1 MLKLLKNK
9 YLLTAG
15 AVLVFGLTIAIG
27 ILYAKDRVAL
37 NDILNEEEAVN
48 FAYLD
53 AGVSSDD
60 VISYTANHGD
70 IISGIKENT
79 GNGNI
84 AQNNHSDNNNNPSLS
99 IHEENPENTEKKPG
113 ENSQKDVNKD
123 KIDDKPK
130 TDDKSGGT
138 GNTGG
143 DAADKPSATKT
154 DDTTKN
160 TPSKKTDKTESN
172 TNTSS
177 DTKRYINVDKAKTIA
192 LKQAGLTPA
201 MVTFGKAVLK
211 KDDGKIIY
219 EIEFFTS
226 SHEYEYEIDAY
237 SGAILSQDVDALSP
251 SEQTGKNIEQSS
263 NTPKNEDLEKF
274 KDDDDD
280 KDDDKDDNDDY
291 GQVYE
296 IEFKANGFKYSY
308 DIDANDG
315 TVLKVEKKKLKIKT
329 KITNSSQYIGVAS
342 AKSIALNHSGL
353 SSYNVTFTKA
363 KLTTEDGI
371 RVYDVEFRTADTEY
385 DYEINAKTGKI
396 IEFSSEP
403 IDDED

>member
-15 AVLVFGLTIAIG
+15 AVVVFGLTIALG

-37 NDILNEEEAVN
+37 NNILNEEEAVN

-60 VISYTANHGD
+60 VISYTAERDKALGEYVYRINFSSKDATYSYVVDANHGD
-70 IISGIKENT
+70 IISGIKENI

-84 AQNNHSDNNNNPSLS
+84 AQNNNSDNNNNPSLS
-99 IHEENPENTEKKPG
+99 IHEEKPENTEKKPD

-123 KIDDKPK
+123 KTDDKPK

-143 DAADKPSATKT
+143 DTADKPSATKT

-160 TPSKKTDKTESN
+160 TPSKKPDKTESN

-177 DTKRYINVDKAKTIA
+177 DTKRYISVDKAKTVA

-211 KDDGKIIY
+211 KDDGRVIY

-226 SHEYEYEIDAY
+226 SNEYEYEIDAY

-251 SEQTGKNIEQSS
+251 SEQTGNSIEQRSG
-263 NTPKNEDLEKF
+263 TPKNEDLEKF
-274 KDDDDD
+274 DDEEDDD
-280 KDDDKDDNDDY
+280 KDEDD
-291 GQVYE
+291 
-296 IEFKANGFKYSY
+296 
-308 DIDANDG
+308 
-315 TVLKVEKKKLKIKT
+315 
-329 KITNSSQYIGVAS
+329 
-342 AKSIALNHSGL
+342 
-353 SSYNVTFTKA
+353 
-363 KLTTEDGI
+363 
-371 RVYDVEFRTADTEY
+371 
-385 DYEINAKTGKI
+385 
-396 IEFSSEP
+396 
-403 IDDED
+403 

>member
-15 AVLVFGLTIAIG
+15 AVVVFGLTIAIG

-37 NDILNEEEAVN
+37 NNILNEEEAVN

-60 VISYTANHGD
+60 VISYTAERDKALGEYVYRINFSSEDATYTYVVDANHGD

-79 GNGNI
+79 GKGNI
-84 AQNNHSDNNNNPSLS
+84 AQNNNSDNNNNPSLS
-99 IHEENPENTEKKPG
+99 IHEEKPENTEKKRG

-123 KIDDKPK
+123 KADDKPK
-130 TDDKSGGT
+130 TDDKSGDT

-143 DAADKPSATKT
+143 DAADKSSATKT

-160 TPSKKTDKTESN
+160 TPSKKPDKTESN
-172 TNTSS
+172 TNTSP
-177 DTKRYINVDKAKTIA
+177 DTKRYISVDKAKTVA

-211 KDDGKIIY
+211 KDDGRIIY

-237 SGAILSQDVDALSP
+237 SGALLSQDVDAILP
-251 SEQTGKNIEQSS
+251 SEQTGNSIEQRSG
-263 NTPKNEDLEKF
+263 TPKNEDLEKF
-274 KDDDDD
+274 DDDDDDD
-280 KDDDKDDNDDY
+280 KDEDKDDDKDEDD
-291 GQVYE
+291 
-296 IEFKANGFKYSY
+296 
-308 DIDANDG
+308 
-315 TVLKVEKKKLKIKT
+315 
-329 KITNSSQYIGVAS
+329 
-342 AKSIALNHSGL
+342 
-353 SSYNVTFTKA
+353 
-363 KLTTEDGI
+363 
-371 RVYDVEFRTADTEY
+371 
-385 DYEINAKTGKI
+385 
-396 IEFSSEP
+396 
-403 IDDED
+403 

>member
-15 AVLVFGLTIAIG
+15 AVLVFGLTIALG

-60 VISYTANHGD
+60 VISYTAERDKALGEYVYRINFSSEDATYSYVVDANHGD

-79 GNGNI
+79 GKGNI
-84 AQNNHSDNNNNPSLS
+84 AQNNNSDNNNNPSLS
-99 IHEENPENTEKKPG
+99 IHEENPENTEKKMDRNG
-113 ENSQKDVNKD
+113 QKTEDKDKDNLKTKDKSDTTENSGNTGSNETDKSTTIKTEDNTKNTATKKPDKTDGGGKKTETSSGKPKKDKNKD
-123 KIDDKPK
+123 KAS
-130 TDDKSGGT
+130 TGEKSE
-138 GNTGG
+138 
-143 DAADKPSATKT
+143 TKT
-154 DDTTKN
+154 N
-160 TPSKKTDKTESN
+160 SP
-172 TNTSS
+172 S
-177 DTKRYINVDKAKTIA
+177 DTKRYISVDKAKTIA

-211 KDDGKIIY
+211 KDDGRVIY

-226 SHEYEYEIDAY
+226 SNEYEYEIDAY

-280 KDDDKDDNDDY
+280 KDDDGKDDDD
-291 GQVYE
+291 
-296 IEFKANGFKYSY
+296 
-308 DIDANDG
+308 
-315 TVLKVEKKKLKIKT
+315 
-329 KITNSSQYIGVAS
+329 
-342 AKSIALNHSGL
+342 
-353 SSYNVTFTKA
+353 
-363 KLTTEDGI
+363 
-371 RVYDVEFRTADTEY
+371 
-385 DYEINAKTGKI
+385 
-396 IEFSSEP
+396 
-403 IDDED
+403 

>member
-15 AVLVFGLTIAIG
+15 AVVVFGLTIALG

-53 AGVSSDD
+53 AGVSPDD
-60 VISYTANHGD
+60 VISYTAERDKALGEYLYRINFSSEDATYSYVVDANHGD

-79 GNGNI
+79 GKGNI
-84 AQNNHSDNNNNPSLS
+84 APNNTSDNSNNPSLS

-123 KIDDKPK
+123 KTDDKPK

-160 TPSKKTDKTESN
+160 TPSKKPDKTESN

-177 DTKRYINVDKAKTIA
+177 DTKRYISVDKAKTIA

-237 SGAILSQDVDALSP
+237 NGAILSQDVDALSP

-274 KDDDDD
+274 KDDDD
-280 KDDDKDDNDDY
+280 KDDDGKDDDD
-291 GQVYE
+291 
-296 IEFKANGFKYSY
+296 
-308 DIDANDG
+308 
-315 TVLKVEKKKLKIKT
+315 
-329 KITNSSQYIGVAS
+329 
-342 AKSIALNHSGL
+342 
-353 SSYNVTFTKA
+353 
-363 KLTTEDGI
+363 
-371 RVYDVEFRTADTEY
+371 
-385 DYEINAKTGKI
+385 
-396 IEFSSEP
+396 
-403 IDDED
+403 

>member
-1 MLKLLKNK
+1 MLKFLKNK

-15 AVLVFGLTIAIG
+15 AVLVFGLTIALG

-53 AGVSSDD
+53 AGVSPDD
-60 VISYTANHGD
+60 VISYTAERDKALGEYVYRINFSSEDATYSYVVDANHGD
-70 IISGIKENT
+70 IISGIKEDT

-84 AQNNHSDNNNNPSLS
+84 AQNNNSDNNNNPSLS
-99 IHEENPENTEKKPG
+99 IHEEKPENTEKKPG

-123 KIDDKPK
+123 KTDDKPK
-130 TDDKSGGT
+130 TDDKSGAT

-143 DAADKPSATKT
+143 DTTAKSGATKP
-154 DDTTKN
+154 DDTSKN
-160 TPSKKTDKTESN
+160 TPSKKLDKTAGTGGKSETSSKKAKKVKDKAS
-172 TNTSS
+172 TGEKSDVKINTSS
-177 DTKRYINVDKAKTIA
+177 DAKRYISVDKAKTIA

-251 SEQTGKNIEQSS
+251 SSQTGKNIEQNSG
-263 NTPKNEDLEKF
+263 TPKNEDLEKF

-280 KDDDKDDNDDY
+280 DKYDDKDDDKDDDGKDD
-291 GQVYE
+291 
-296 IEFKANGFKYSY
+296 
-308 DIDANDG
+308 
-315 TVLKVEKKKLKIKT
+315 
-329 KITNSSQYIGVAS
+329 
-342 AKSIALNHSGL
+342 
-353 SSYNVTFTKA
+353 
-363 KLTTEDGI
+363 
-371 RVYDVEFRTADTEY
+371 
-385 DYEINAKTGKI
+385 
-396 IEFSSEP
+396 
-403 IDDED
+403 DD

>member
-15 AVLVFGLTIAIG
+15 AVIVFGLTIALG

-60 VISYTANHGD
+60 VISYTAERDKALGEYVYRIKFSSKDATYSYVVDANHGD
-70 IISGIKENT
+70 IISGIKEKT

-84 AQNNHSDNNNNPSLS
+84 AQNNTSDNNNNPSLS
-99 IHEENPENTEKKPG
+99 IHEENPENTEKKP
-113 ENSQKDVNKD
+113 
-123 KIDDKPK
+123 
-130 TDDKSGGT
+130 
-138 GNTGG
+138 
-143 DAADKPSATKT
+143 
-154 DDTTKN
+154 
-160 TPSKKTDKTESN
+160 DKTESN

-177 DTKRYINVDKAKTIA
+177 DTKRYISVDKAKTIA

-237 SGAILSQDVDALSP
+237 SGAILSQDVDVLSP
-251 SEQTGKNIEQSS
+251 SEQTGKNIEQGS
-263 NTPKNEDLEKF
+263 NTPKNEDLEKY
-274 KDDDDD
+274 KDDDDDD
-280 KDDDKDDNDDY
+280 KDDDD
-291 GQVYE
+291 
-296 IEFKANGFKYSY
+296 
-308 DIDANDG
+308 
-315 TVLKVEKKKLKIKT
+315 
-329 KITNSSQYIGVAS
+329 
-342 AKSIALNHSGL
+342 
-353 SSYNVTFTKA
+353 
-363 KLTTEDGI
+363 
-371 RVYDVEFRTADTEY
+371 
-385 DYEINAKTGKI
+385 
-396 IEFSSEP
+396 
-403 IDDED
+403 

>member
-1 MLKLLKNK
+1 MQYIPYPSINGCHFNTIGLSSFRYHSALRFNRLKLLKNK

-15 AVLVFGLTIAIG
+15 AVLVFGLTIALG

-60 VISYTANHGD
+60 VISYTAERDKALGEYVYRINFSSKDATYSYVVDANHGD

-79 GNGNI
+79 DNGNI
-84 AQNNHSDNNNNPSLS
+84 AQNNNSNNNNKPSLS
-99 IHEENPENTEKKPG
+99 IHEEKPENTEKKPG

-123 KIDDKPK
+123 KADDKPK
-130 TDDKSGGT
+130 TDDKSGAT
-138 GNTGG
+138 ANAGG
-143 DAADKPSATKT
+143 DATDKPSATKT
-154 DDTTKN
+154 DDATKN
-160 TPSKKTDKTESN
+160 TPSKKPDKSEPN
-172 TNTSS
+172 TNTSP
-177 DTKRYINVDKAKTIA
+177 DTKRYISVDKAKTIA

-237 SGAILSQDVDALSP
+237 SGAILSQDVDVLSP
-251 SEQTGKNIEQSS
+251 SEQTGKNIEQGS

-280 KDDDKDDNDDY
+280 DKDNDKDDDKDDDD
-291 GQVYE
+291 
-296 IEFKANGFKYSY
+296 
-308 DIDANDG
+308 D
-315 TVLKVEKKKLKIKT
+315 
-329 KITNSSQYIGVAS
+329 
-342 AKSIALNHSGL
+342 
-353 SSYNVTFTKA
+353 
-363 KLTTEDGI
+363 
-371 RVYDVEFRTADTEY
+371 
-385 DYEINAKTGKI
+385 
-396 IEFSSEP
+396 
-403 IDDED
+403 

>member
-15 AVLVFGLTIAIG
+15 AVLVFGLTIALG

-60 VISYTANHGD
+60 VISYTAERDKALGEYVYRINFSSKDATYSYVVDANHGD

-84 AQNNHSDNNNNPSLS
+84 AQNNNSDNNNNPSLS

-113 ENSQKDVNKD
+113 ENSQKDENKD
-123 KIDDKPK
+123 KTDDKPKIDDK
-130 TDDKSGGT
+130 SGAT
-138 GNTGG
+138 GNTGS
-143 DAADKPSATKT
+143 DAADKSSATKT

-160 TPSKKTDKTESN
+160 TPSKKPDKTESN

-177 DTKRYINVDKAKTIA
+177 DTKRYISVDKAKTIA

-251 SEQTGKNIEQSS
+251 SNQTGKNIEQNSG
-263 NTPKNEDLEKF
+263 TPKNEDLEKF
-274 KDDDDD
+274 DDDDDDD
-280 KDDDKDDNDDY
+280 KDDNKDDDKDDDGKDD
-291 GQVYE
+291 
-296 IEFKANGFKYSY
+296 
-308 DIDANDG
+308 
-315 TVLKVEKKKLKIKT
+315 
-329 KITNSSQYIGVAS
+329 
-342 AKSIALNHSGL
+342 
-353 SSYNVTFTKA
+353 
-363 KLTTEDGI
+363 
-371 RVYDVEFRTADTEY
+371 
-385 DYEINAKTGKI
+385 
-396 IEFSSEP
+396 
-403 IDDED
+403 DD

>member
-15 AVLVFGLTIAIG
+15 AVLVFGLTIALG

-60 VISYTANHGD
+60 VISYTAERDKALGEYVYRINFSSKDATYSYVVDANHGD

-79 GNGNI
+79 GTGNI
-84 AQNNHSDNNNNPSLS
+84 AQNNNSDNNNNPSLS

-113 ENSQKDVNKD
+113 ENSQKDENKD
-123 KIDDKPK
+123 KTDDKPKIDDK
-130 TDDKSGGT
+130 SGAT
-138 GNTGG
+138 GNTGS
-143 DAADKPSATKT
+143 DAADKSSATKT

-160 TPSKKTDKTESN
+160 TPSKKPDKTESN

-177 DTKRYINVDKAKTIA
+177 DTKRYISVDKAKTIA

-219 EIEFFTS
+219 EIEFITS

-274 KDDDDD
+274 DDDDDDD
-280 KDDDKDDNDDY
+280 KDDNKDDDKDDDGKDD
-291 GQVYE
+291 
-296 IEFKANGFKYSY
+296 
-308 DIDANDG
+308 
-315 TVLKVEKKKLKIKT
+315 
-329 KITNSSQYIGVAS
+329 
-342 AKSIALNHSGL
+342 
-353 SSYNVTFTKA
+353 
-363 KLTTEDGI
+363 
-371 RVYDVEFRTADTEY
+371 
-385 DYEINAKTGKI
+385 
-396 IEFSSEP
+396 
-403 IDDED
+403 DD

>member
-15 AVLVFGLTIAIG
+15 AVLVFGLTIALG

-60 VISYTANHGD
+60 VISYTAERDKALGEYVYRINFSSKDATYSYVVDANHGD

-79 GNGNI
+79 GNRNI
-84 AQNNHSDNNNNPSLS
+84 AQNNNSDNNNNPSLS
-99 IHEENPENTEKKPG
+99 IHEENPENTEKKMDRNG
-113 ENSQKDVNKD
+113 QKTEDKDKDNLKTKDKSDTTENSGNTGSNETDKSTTIKTEDNTKNTATKKPDKTDGGGKKTETSSGKPKKDKNKD
-123 KIDDKPK
+123 KAS
-130 TDDKSGGT
+130 TGEKSE
-138 GNTGG
+138 
-143 DAADKPSATKT
+143 TKT
-154 DDTTKN
+154 N
-160 TPSKKTDKTESN
+160 SP
-172 TNTSS
+172 S
-177 DTKRYINVDKAKTIA
+177 DTKRYISVDKAKTIA

-211 KDDGKIIY
+211 KDDGRVIY

-226 SHEYEYEIDAY
+226 SNEYEYEIDAY

-280 KDDDKDDNDDY
+280 KDDDGKDDDD
-291 GQVYE
+291 
-296 IEFKANGFKYSY
+296 
-308 DIDANDG
+308 
-315 TVLKVEKKKLKIKT
+315 
-329 KITNSSQYIGVAS
+329 
-342 AKSIALNHSGL
+342 
-353 SSYNVTFTKA
+353 
-363 KLTTEDGI
+363 
-371 RVYDVEFRTADTEY
+371 
-385 DYEINAKTGKI
+385 
-396 IEFSSEP
+396 
-403 IDDED
+403 

>member
-15 AVLVFGLTIAIG
+15 AVVVFGLTIALG

-53 AGVSSDD
+53 AEVSSDD
-60 VISYTANHGD
+60 VISYTAERDKALGEYVYRINFSSKDATYSYVVDANHGD

-84 AQNNHSDNNNNPSLS
+84 AQNNNSDNNNNPSLS

-123 KIDDKPK
+123 KTGDKPK
-130 TDDKSGGT
+130 TDDKSGST

-160 TPSKKTDKTESN
+160 TPSKKPDKTESN
-172 TNTSS
+172 TNTSP
-177 DTKRYINVDKAKTIA
+177 DTKRYISVDKAKTVA

-280 KDDDKDDNDDY
+280 KDDDGKDDDD
-291 GQVYE
+291 
-296 IEFKANGFKYSY
+296 
-308 DIDANDG
+308 
-315 TVLKVEKKKLKIKT
+315 
-329 KITNSSQYIGVAS
+329 
-342 AKSIALNHSGL
+342 
-353 SSYNVTFTKA
+353 
-363 KLTTEDGI
+363 
-371 RVYDVEFRTADTEY
+371 
-385 DYEINAKTGKI
+385 
-396 IEFSSEP
+396 
-403 IDDED
+403 

>member
-15 AVLVFGLTIAIG
+15 AVLVFGLTIALG

-60 VISYTANHGD
+60 VISYTAERDKALGEYVYRINFSSKDATYSYVVDANHGD
-70 IISGIKENT
+70 IISGIKEDT

-84 AQNNHSDNNNNPSLS
+84 AQNNNSDNNNNPSLS
-99 IHEENPENTEKKPG
+99 IHEEKPENTEKKPD

-123 KIDDKPK
+123 KTDDKPK

-160 TPSKKTDKTESN
+160 TPSKKPDKTESN

-177 DTKRYINVDKAKTIA
+177 DTKRYISVDKAKTVA

-211 KDDGKIIY
+211 KDDGRVIY

-237 SGAILSQDVDALSP
+237 SGAILSQDVDVLSP

-280 KDDDKDDNDDY
+280 DKDDDGKDDDD
-291 GQVYE
+291 
-296 IEFKANGFKYSY
+296 
-308 DIDANDG
+308 
-315 TVLKVEKKKLKIKT
+315 
-329 KITNSSQYIGVAS
+329 
-342 AKSIALNHSGL
+342 
-353 SSYNVTFTKA
+353 
-363 KLTTEDGI
+363 
-371 RVYDVEFRTADTEY
+371 
-385 DYEINAKTGKI
+385 
-396 IEFSSEP
+396 
-403 IDDED
+403 

>member
-15 AVLVFGLTIAIG
+15 AVVVFGLTIALG

-60 VISYTANHGD
+60 VISYTAKRDKALGEYVYRINFSSKDATYSYVVDANHGD
-70 IISGIKENT
+70 IISGIKENI

-84 AQNNHSDNNNNPSLS
+84 AQNNNSDNSNNPSLS
-99 IHEENPENTEKKPG
+99 IHEEKPENTEKKPD

-123 KIDDKPK
+123 KTDDKPK

-143 DAADKPSATKT
+143 DTADKPSAAKT

-160 TPSKKTDKTESN
+160 TPSKKPDKTESN

-177 DTKRYINVDKAKTIA
+177 DTKRYISVDKAKTVA

-237 SGAILSQDVDALSP
+237 SGAILSQDVDAILP
-251 SEQTGKNIEQSS
+251 SEQTGNSIEQSS
-263 NTPKNEDLEKF
+263 NAPKNEDLEKF
-274 KDDDDD
+274 DDDDDDD
-280 KDDDKDDNDDY
+280 KDDDKDDNKDD
-291 GQVYE
+291 
-296 IEFKANGFKYSY
+296 
-308 DIDANDG
+308 DG
-315 TVLKVEKKKLKIKT
+315 K
-329 KITNSSQYIGVAS
+329 
-342 AKSIALNHSGL
+342 
-353 SSYNVTFTKA
+353 
-363 KLTTEDGI
+363 
-371 RVYDVEFRTADTEY
+371 
-385 DYEINAKTGKI
+385 
-396 IEFSSEP
+396 
-403 IDDED
+403 DDDD

>member
-15 AVLVFGLTIAIG
+15 AVVVFGLTIALG

-60 VISYTANHGD
+60 VISYTTERDKALGEYVYRINFSSKDATYSYVVDANHGD

-84 AQNNHSDNNNNPSLS
+84 AQNNNSDNNNNPSLS
-99 IHEENPENTEKKPG
+99 IHEEKPENTEKKPG

-123 KIDDKPK
+123 KTGDKPK
-130 TDDKSGGT
+130 TDDKSGAT
-138 GNTGG
+138 DNIGG
-143 DAADKPSATKT
+143 DAADKSSATKT
-154 DDTTKN
+154 DDTSKN
-160 TPSKKTDKTESN
+160 TPSKKPDKTESN

-177 DTKRYINVDKAKTIA
+177 DTKRYISVDKAKTIA

-211 KDDGKIIY
+211 KDDGRVIY

-226 SHEYEYEIDAY
+226 SNECEYEIDAY
-237 SGAILSQDVDALSP
+237 SGAILSQDVDTILP
-251 SEQTGKNIEQSS
+251 SEQTGNSIEQRSG
-263 NTPKNEDLEKF
+263 TPKNEDLEKF
-274 KDDDDD
+274 DGDDDDD
-280 KDDDKDDNDDY
+280 KDEDKDDDKDEDD
-291 GQVYE
+291 
-296 IEFKANGFKYSY
+296 
-308 DIDANDG
+308 
-315 TVLKVEKKKLKIKT
+315 
-329 KITNSSQYIGVAS
+329 
-342 AKSIALNHSGL
+342 
-353 SSYNVTFTKA
+353 
-363 KLTTEDGI
+363 
-371 RVYDVEFRTADTEY
+371 
-385 DYEINAKTGKI
+385 
-396 IEFSSEP
+396 
-403 IDDED
+403 

>member
-15 AVLVFGLTIAIG
+15 AVVVFGLTIALG

-60 VISYTANHGD
+60 VISYTAKRDKALGEYVYRINFSSKDATYSYVVDANHGD
-70 IISGIKENT
+70 IISGIKESI

-84 AQNNHSDNNNNPSLS
+84 VQNNASYNNGNNSSLI
-99 IHEENPENTEKKPG
+99 IHEEKPEDTEKKTD
-113 ENSQKDVNKD
+113 EKSQKDVNKD
-123 KIDDKPK
+123 KTGDKPK
-130 TDDKSGGT
+130 TDDKSGST
-138 GNTGG
+138 GNTDG

-160 TPSKKTDKTESN
+160 TPSKKPDKTESN
-172 TNTSS
+172 TNTSP
-177 DTKRYINVDKAKTIA
+177 DTKRYISVDKAKTVA

-280 KDDDKDDNDDY
+280 DKDDDGKDDDD
-291 GQVYE
+291 
-296 IEFKANGFKYSY
+296 
-308 DIDANDG
+308 
-315 TVLKVEKKKLKIKT
+315 
-329 KITNSSQYIGVAS
+329 
-342 AKSIALNHSGL
+342 
-353 SSYNVTFTKA
+353 
-363 KLTTEDGI
+363 
-371 RVYDVEFRTADTEY
+371 
-385 DYEINAKTGKI
+385 
-396 IEFSSEP
+396 
-403 IDDED
+403 

>member
-1 MLKLLKNK
+1 MLKFIKNK

-15 AVLVFGLTIAIG
+15 AVLVFGLTIALG

-60 VISYTANHGD
+60 VISYTVERDKALGEYVYRINFSSKDATYSYVVDANHGD
-70 IISGIKENT
+70 IISGIKEIT
-79 GNGNI
+79 GRGNI
-84 AQNNHSDNNNNPSLS
+84 AQNNTSDNNNNPSLS
-99 IHEENPENTEKKPG
+99 IHEEKPENTKKKPG

-123 KIDDKPK
+123 KTDDKPR
-130 TDDKSGGT
+130 TDKSGT
-138 GNTGG
+138 TANTGG
-143 DAADKPSATKT
+143 DAKDKSSATKT

-160 TPSKKTDKTESN
+160 TATKKPDKTDDGGKKLETSSDKPKKNKDKNKNKDKTSTGDKSE
-172 TNTSS
+172 TNTSY
-177 DTKRYINVDKAKTIA
+177 DTKRYISVDKAKTIA

-237 SGAILSQDVDALSP
+237 NGTILSQDVDVLSP
-251 SEQTGKNIEQSS
+251 SEQTGKNIEQGS

-280 KDDDKDDNDDY
+280 DKDDGKDDDKDDDGKDD
-291 GQVYE
+291 
-296 IEFKANGFKYSY
+296 
-308 DIDANDG
+308 
-315 TVLKVEKKKLKIKT
+315 
-329 KITNSSQYIGVAS
+329 
-342 AKSIALNHSGL
+342 
-353 SSYNVTFTKA
+353 
-363 KLTTEDGI
+363 
-371 RVYDVEFRTADTEY
+371 
-385 DYEINAKTGKI
+385 
-396 IEFSSEP
+396 
-403 IDDED
+403 DD

>member
-37 NDILNEEEAVN
+37 NDILNEEEAIN

-60 VISYTANHGD
+60 VISYTAKRDKALGEYVYRINFSSKDTTYSYVVDANHGD

-84 AQNNHSDNNNNPSLS
+84 AQNNNSDNNNNPSLS
-99 IHEENPENTEKKPG
+99 IHEEKPENTEKKPD

-123 KIDDKPK
+123 KTDDKPK

-160 TPSKKTDKTESN
+160 TPSKKPDKTESN

-177 DTKRYINVDKAKTIA
+177 DTKRYISVDKAKTIA

-211 KDDGKIIY
+211 KDD
-219 EIEFFTS
+219 
-226 SHEYEYEIDAY
+226 
-237 SGAILSQDVDALSP
+237 
-251 SEQTGKNIEQSS
+251 
-263 NTPKNEDLEKF
+263 
-274 KDDDDD
+274 DD
-280 KDDDKDDNDDY
+280 
-291 GQVYE
+291 
-296 IEFKANGFKYSY
+296 
-308 DIDANDG
+308 
-315 TVLKVEKKKLKIKT
+315 
-329 KITNSSQYIGVAS
+329 
-342 AKSIALNHSGL
+342 
-353 SSYNVTFTKA
+353 
-363 KLTTEDGI
+363 
-371 RVYDVEFRTADTEY
+371 
-385 DYEINAKTGKI
+385 
-396 IEFSSEP
+396 
-403 IDDED
+403 

>member
-15 AVLVFGLTIAIG
+15 AVVVFGLTIALG

-60 VISYTANHGD
+60 VISYTAERDKALGEYVYRINFSSEDATYSYVVDANHGD

-79 GNGNI
+79 GKGNI
-84 AQNNHSDNNNNPSLS
+84 APNNTSDNSNNPSLS

-123 KIDDKPK
+123 KTGDKPK
-130 TDDKSGGT
+130 TDDKSGAT
-138 GNTGG
+138 GNIGG
-143 DAADKPSATKT
+143 DAADKSSATKT

-160 TPSKKTDKTESN
+160 TPSKKPDKTESN

-177 DTKRYINVDKAKTIA
+177 DTKRYISVDKAKTVT

-237 SGAILSQDVDALSP
+237 SGAILSQDVDAILP
-251 SEQTGKNIEQSS
+251 SEQTGNSIEQRSG
-263 NTPKNEDLEKF
+263 TPKNEDLEKF
-274 KDDDDD
+274 DDDDDDD
-280 KDDDKDDNDDY
+280 KDEDKDDDKDEDD
-291 GQVYE
+291 
-296 IEFKANGFKYSY
+296 
-308 DIDANDG
+308 
-315 TVLKVEKKKLKIKT
+315 
-329 KITNSSQYIGVAS
+329 
-342 AKSIALNHSGL
+342 
-353 SSYNVTFTKA
+353 
-363 KLTTEDGI
+363 
-371 RVYDVEFRTADTEY
+371 
-385 DYEINAKTGKI
+385 
-396 IEFSSEP
+396 
-403 IDDED
+403 

>member
-15 AVLVFGLTIAIG
+15 AILVFGLTVALG

-60 VISYTANHGD
+60 VISYTAERDKALGEYVYRINFSSKDATYSYVVDANHGD

-79 GNGNI
+79 DNGNI
-84 AQNNHSDNNNNPSLS
+84 AQNNNSDNNNPSIS
-99 IHEENPENTEKKPG
+99 IHEETPEDTEKKTDRNG
-113 ENSQKDVNKD
+113 Q
-123 KIDDKPK
+123 K
-130 TDDKSGGT
+130 TDDKDKTKDNPKTENKSDT
-138 GNTGG
+138 TENSGNTGSNET
-143 DAADKPSATKT
+143 DKPSTTKTEDSTKSTATKKPDKT
-154 DDTTKN
+154 AGGGEESETSPDKPKKN
-160 TPSKKTDKTESN
+160 KDKNKNKDKTSSGDKTETN

-177 DTKRYINVDKAKTIA
+177 DTKRYISVDKAKTIA

-201 MVTFGKAVLK
+201 TVTFGKAVLK

-237 SGAILSQDVDALSP
+237 SGTILSQDVDVLSP
-251 SEQTGKNIEQSS
+251 SEQTGKNIEQGS

-280 KDDDKDDNDDY
+280 DKDDGKDDDKDDDGKDD
-291 GQVYE
+291 
-296 IEFKANGFKYSY
+296 
-308 DIDANDG
+308 
-315 TVLKVEKKKLKIKT
+315 
-329 KITNSSQYIGVAS
+329 
-342 AKSIALNHSGL
+342 
-353 SSYNVTFTKA
+353 
-363 KLTTEDGI
+363 
-371 RVYDVEFRTADTEY
+371 
-385 DYEINAKTGKI
+385 
-396 IEFSSEP
+396 
-403 IDDED
+403 DD

>member
-15 AVLVFGLTIAIG
+15 AVLVFGLTIALG

-60 VISYTANHGD
+60 VISYTAERDKDLGEYVYRINFSSKDATYSYVVDANHGD
-70 IISGIKENT
+70 IISVIKEDT

-84 AQNNHSDNNNNPSLS
+84 AQNNNSDNNNNPSLS

-123 KIDDKPK
+123 KTDDKPK
-130 TDDKSGGT
+130 TDDKSGAT
-138 GNTGG
+138 GNTGS
-143 DAADKPSATKT
+143 DAADKSSATKT

-160 TPSKKTDKTESN
+160 TPSKKPDKTESN

-177 DTKRYINVDKAKTIA
+177 DTKRYISVDKAKTVA
-192 LKQAGLTPA
+192 LKQAELTPA

-263 NTPKNEDLEKF
+263 STPKNEDLEKF
-274 KDDDDD
+274 KDEDDDD
-280 KDDDKDDNDDY
+280 KDEDD
-291 GQVYE
+291 
-296 IEFKANGFKYSY
+296 
-308 DIDANDG
+308 
-315 TVLKVEKKKLKIKT
+315 
-329 KITNSSQYIGVAS
+329 
-342 AKSIALNHSGL
+342 
-353 SSYNVTFTKA
+353 
-363 KLTTEDGI
+363 
-371 RVYDVEFRTADTEY
+371 
-385 DYEINAKTGKI
+385 
-396 IEFSSEP
+396 
-403 IDDED
+403 

>member
-15 AVLVFGLTIAIG
+15 AVLVFGLTIALG

-60 VISYTANHGD
+60 VISYTAERDKALGEYVYRINFSSKDATYSYVVDANHGD
-70 IISGIKENT
+70 IISGIKEDT

-84 AQNNHSDNNNNPSLS
+84 AQNNNSDNNNNPSLS
-99 IHEENPENTEKKPG
+99 IHEEKPENTEKKPD

-123 KIDDKPK
+123 KTDDKPK

-160 TPSKKTDKTESN
+160 TPSKKPDKTESN

-177 DTKRYINVDKAKTIA
+177 DTKRYISVDKAKTVA

-211 KDDGKIIY
+211 KDDGRVIY

-237 SGAILSQDVDALSP
+237 SGAILSQDVDVLSP

-274 KDDDDD
+274 KDDDD
-280 KDDDKDDNDDY
+280 KDDDGKDDDD
-291 GQVYE
+291 
-296 IEFKANGFKYSY
+296 
-308 DIDANDG
+308 
-315 TVLKVEKKKLKIKT
+315 
-329 KITNSSQYIGVAS
+329 
-342 AKSIALNHSGL
+342 
-353 SSYNVTFTKA
+353 
-363 KLTTEDGI
+363 
-371 RVYDVEFRTADTEY
+371 
-385 DYEINAKTGKI
+385 
-396 IEFSSEP
+396 
-403 IDDED
+403 

>member
-15 AVLVFGLTIAIG
+15 AVVVFGLTIALG

-60 VISYTANHGD
+60 VISYTAERDKALGEYVYRINFSSEDATYSYVVDANHGD

-79 GNGNI
+79 GKGNI
-84 AQNNHSDNNNNPSLS
+84 AQNNTSDNNNNPSLS
-99 IHEENPENTEKKPG
+99 IHEENPENTEKKTG

-123 KIDDKPK
+123 KTVDKPK
-130 TDDKSGGT
+130 TDDKSGAT
-138 GNTGG
+138 GNAGG

-160 TPSKKTDKTESN
+160 TPSKKPDKTESN

-177 DTKRYINVDKAKTIA
+177 DTKRYISVDKAKTVA

-211 KDDGKIIY
+211 KDDGRVIY

-237 SGAILSQDVDALSP
+237 SGAILSQDVDAILP
-251 SEQTGKNIEQSS
+251 SEQTGNSIEQRSG
-263 NTPKNEDLEKF
+263 TPKNEDLEKF
-274 KDDDDD
+274 DDDDDDD
-280 KDDDKDDNDDY
+280 KDEDKDDDKDEDD
-291 GQVYE
+291 
-296 IEFKANGFKYSY
+296 
-308 DIDANDG
+308 
-315 TVLKVEKKKLKIKT
+315 
-329 KITNSSQYIGVAS
+329 
-342 AKSIALNHSGL
+342 
-353 SSYNVTFTKA
+353 
-363 KLTTEDGI
+363 
-371 RVYDVEFRTADTEY
+371 
-385 DYEINAKTGKI
+385 
-396 IEFSSEP
+396 
-403 IDDED
+403 

>member
-15 AVLVFGLTIAIG
+15 AVLVFGLTIALG

-60 VISYTANHGD
+60 VISYTAERDKALGEYVYRINFSSKDATYSYVVDANHGD

-84 AQNNHSDNNNNPSLS
+84 AQNNNSDNNNNPSLS

-113 ENSQKDVNKD
+113 ENSQKDENKD
-123 KIDDKPK
+123 KTDDKPKIDDK
-130 TDDKSGGT
+130 SGAT
-138 GNTGG
+138 GNTGS
-143 DAADKPSATKT
+143 DAADKSSATKT

-160 TPSKKTDKTESN
+160 TPSKKPDKTESN

-177 DTKRYINVDKAKTIA
+177 DTKRYISVDKAKTIA

-274 KDDDDD
+274 DDDDDDD
-280 KDDDKDDNDDY
+280 KDDNKDDDKDDDGKDD
-291 GQVYE
+291 
-296 IEFKANGFKYSY
+296 
-308 DIDANDG
+308 
-315 TVLKVEKKKLKIKT
+315 
-329 KITNSSQYIGVAS
+329 
-342 AKSIALNHSGL
+342 
-353 SSYNVTFTKA
+353 
-363 KLTTEDGI
+363 
-371 RVYDVEFRTADTEY
+371 
-385 DYEINAKTGKI
+385 
-396 IEFSSEP
+396 
-403 IDDED
+403 DD

>member
-15 AVLVFGLTIAIG
+15 AILVFGLTVALG

-53 AGVSSDD
+53 AGVSPDD
-60 VISYTANHGD
+60 VISYTAERDKALGEYVYRINFSSKDATYSYVVDANHGD

-84 AQNNHSDNNNNPSLS
+84 AQNNNSDNNNNPSLS
-99 IHEENPENTEKKPG
+99 IHEEKPENTEKKTD

-123 KIDDKPK
+123 KTDDKPK
-130 TDDKSGGT
+130 TDDKSGST

-143 DAADKPSATKT
+143 DAADKSSATKT

-160 TPSKKTDKTESN
+160 TPSKKPDKTESN

-177 DTKRYINVDKAKTIA
+177 DTKRYISVDKAKTIA

-211 KDDGKIIY
+211 KDDGRVIY

-226 SHEYEYEIDAY
+226 SNEYEYEIDAY
-237 SGAILSQDVDALSP
+237 SGAILSQDVDAILP
-251 SEQTGKNIEQSS
+251 SEQTGNSIEQRSG
-263 NTPKNEDLEKF
+263 TPKNEDLEKF
-274 KDDDDD
+274 DDEDDDDKDED
-280 KDDDKDDNDDY
+280 KDDDKDEDD
-291 GQVYE
+291 
-296 IEFKANGFKYSY
+296 
-308 DIDANDG
+308 
-315 TVLKVEKKKLKIKT
+315 
-329 KITNSSQYIGVAS
+329 
-342 AKSIALNHSGL
+342 
-353 SSYNVTFTKA
+353 
-363 KLTTEDGI
+363 
-371 RVYDVEFRTADTEY
+371 
-385 DYEINAKTGKI
+385 
-396 IEFSSEP
+396 
-403 IDDED
+403 

>member
-15 AVLVFGLTIAIG
+15 AVVVFGLTIALG

-60 VISYTANHGD
+60 VISYTAERDKALGEYVYRINFSSKDATYSYVVDANHGD

-84 AQNNHSDNNNNPSLS
+84 AQNNNSDNNNNPSLS
-99 IHEENPENTEKKPG
+99 IHEEKPENTEKKPG

-123 KIDDKPK
+123 KTGDKPK
-130 TDDKSGGT
+130 TDDKSGAT
-138 GNTGG
+138 GNIGG
-143 DAADKPSATKT
+143 DAADKSSATKT
-154 DDTTKN
+154 DDTSKN
-160 TPSKKTDKTESN
+160 TPSKKPDKTESN

-177 DTKRYINVDKAKTIA
+177 DTKRYISVDKAKTIA

-211 KDDGKIIY
+211 KDDGRVIY

-226 SHEYEYEIDAY
+226 SNECEYEIDAY
-237 SGAILSQDVDALSP
+237 SGAILSQDVDTILP
-251 SEQTGKNIEQSS
+251 SEQTGNSIEQRSG
-263 NTPKNEDLEKF
+263 TPKNEDLEKF
-274 KDDDDD
+274 DGDDDDD
-280 KDDDKDDNDDY
+280 KDEDKDDDKDEDD
-291 GQVYE
+291 
-296 IEFKANGFKYSY
+296 
-308 DIDANDG
+308 
-315 TVLKVEKKKLKIKT
+315 
-329 KITNSSQYIGVAS
+329 
-342 AKSIALNHSGL
+342 
-353 SSYNVTFTKA
+353 
-363 KLTTEDGI
+363 
-371 RVYDVEFRTADTEY
+371 
-385 DYEINAKTGKI
+385 
-396 IEFSSEP
+396 
-403 IDDED
+403 

>member
-1 MLKLLKNK
+1 MLKFIKNK

-15 AVLVFGLTIAIG
+15 AVVVFGLTIALG

-60 VISYTANHGD
+60 VISYTAKRDKALGEYVYRINFSSKDATYSYVVDANHGD

-84 AQNNHSDNNNNPSLS
+84 AQNNNSDNNNNPSLS
-99 IHEENPENTEKKPG
+99 IHEEKPD

-123 KIDDKPK
+123 KTDDKPK
-130 TDDKSGGT
+130 TDDKSGST

-160 TPSKKTDKTESN
+160 TPSKKPDKTESN

-177 DTKRYINVDKAKTIA
+177 DTKRYISVDKAKTVA

-211 KDDGKIIY
+211 KDDGRVIY

-226 SHEYEYEIDAY
+226 ANEYEYEIDAY

-251 SEQTGKNIEQSS
+251 SEQTGNSIEQRSG
-263 NTPKNEDLEKF
+263 TPKNKDLEKF
-274 KDDDDD
+274 DDDDDDD
-280 KDDDKDDNDDY
+280 KDEDKDDDKDEDD
-291 GQVYE
+291 
-296 IEFKANGFKYSY
+296 
-308 DIDANDG
+308 
-315 TVLKVEKKKLKIKT
+315 
-329 KITNSSQYIGVAS
+329 
-342 AKSIALNHSGL
+342 
-353 SSYNVTFTKA
+353 
-363 KLTTEDGI
+363 
-371 RVYDVEFRTADTEY
+371 
-385 DYEINAKTGKI
+385 
-396 IEFSSEP
+396 
-403 IDDED
+403 

>member
-15 AVLVFGLTIAIG
+15 AVVVFGLTIALG

-60 VISYTANHGD
+60 VISYTAERDKALGEYVYRINFSSEDATYSYVVDANHGD

-79 GNGNI
+79 GKGNI
-84 AQNNHSDNNNNPSLS
+84 AQNNNSDNNNNPSLS

-123 KIDDKPK
+123 KTGDKPK
-130 TDDKSGGT
+130 TDDKSGAT
-138 GNTGG
+138 GNIGG
-143 DAADKPSATKT
+143 DAADKSSATKT

-160 TPSKKTDKTESN
+160 TPSKKPDKTESN

-177 DTKRYINVDKAKTIA
+177 DTKRYISVDKAKTVA

-211 KDDGKIIY
+211 KDDGRVIY

-237 SGAILSQDVDALSP
+237 SGAILSQDVDAILP
-251 SEQTGKNIEQSS
+251 SEQTGNSIEQRSG
-263 NTPKNEDLEKF
+263 TPKNEDLEKF
-274 KDDDDD
+274 DDDDDDD
-280 KDDDKDDNDDY
+280 KDEDKDDDKDEDD
-291 GQVYE
+291 
-296 IEFKANGFKYSY
+296 
-308 DIDANDG
+308 
-315 TVLKVEKKKLKIKT
+315 
-329 KITNSSQYIGVAS
+329 
-342 AKSIALNHSGL
+342 
-353 SSYNVTFTKA
+353 
-363 KLTTEDGI
+363 
-371 RVYDVEFRTADTEY
+371 
-385 DYEINAKTGKI
+385 
-396 IEFSSEP
+396 
-403 IDDED
+403 

>member
-15 AVLVFGLTIAIG
+15 AVVVFGLTIALG

-37 NDILNEEEAVN
+37 NNILNEEEAVN

-60 VISYTANHGD
+60 VISYTAKRDKALGEYVYRINFSSKDATYSYVVDANHGD
-70 IISGIKENT
+70 IISGIKENI

-84 AQNNHSDNNNNPSLS
+84 AQNNNSDNNNNPSLS
-99 IHEENPENTEKKPG
+99 IHEEKPENTEKKPD

-123 KIDDKPK
+123 KTDDKPK
-130 TDDKSGGT
+130 TDDKSGST

-160 TPSKKTDKTESN
+160 TPSKKPDKTESN
-172 TNTSS
+172 TNTSP
-177 DTKRYINVDKAKTIA
+177 DTKRYISVDKAKTVA

-263 NTPKNEDLEKF
+263 NTPKNEDLKKF
-274 KDDDDD
+274 KDDDD
-280 KDDDKDDNDDY
+280 
-291 GQVYE
+291 
-296 IEFKANGFKYSY
+296 
-308 DIDANDG
+308 
-315 TVLKVEKKKLKIKT
+315 
-329 KITNSSQYIGVAS
+329 
-342 AKSIALNHSGL
+342 
-353 SSYNVTFTKA
+353 
-363 KLTTEDGI
+363 
-371 RVYDVEFRTADTEY
+371 
-385 DYEINAKTGKI
+385 
-396 IEFSSEP
+396 
-403 IDDED
+403 

>member
-1 MLKLLKNK
+1 MLKFIKNK

-15 AVLVFGLTIAIG
+15 AVVVFGLTIALG

-60 VISYTANHGD
+60 VISYTAKRDKALGEYVYRINFSSKDATYSYVVDANHGD

-84 AQNNHSDNNNNPSLS
+84 AQNNNSDNNNNPSLS
-99 IHEENPENTEKKPG
+99 IHEEKPD

-123 KIDDKPK
+123 KTDDKPK
-130 TDDKSGGT
+130 TDDKSGST

-160 TPSKKTDKTESN
+160 TPSKKPDKTESN

-177 DTKRYINVDKAKTIA
+177 DTKRYISVDKAKTVA

-211 KDDGKIIY
+211 KDDGRVIY

-226 SHEYEYEIDAY
+226 ANEYEYEIDAY
-237 SGAILSQDVDALSP
+237 SGAILSQDVDAILP
-251 SEQTGKNIEQSS
+251 SEQTGNSIEQRSG
-263 NTPKNEDLEKF
+263 TPKNKDLEKF
-274 KDDDDD
+274 DDDDDDD
-280 KDDDKDDNDDY
+280 KDEDKDDDKDEDD
-291 GQVYE
+291 
-296 IEFKANGFKYSY
+296 
-308 DIDANDG
+308 
-315 TVLKVEKKKLKIKT
+315 
-329 KITNSSQYIGVAS
+329 
-342 AKSIALNHSGL
+342 
-353 SSYNVTFTKA
+353 
-363 KLTTEDGI
+363 
-371 RVYDVEFRTADTEY
+371 
-385 DYEINAKTGKI
+385 
-396 IEFSSEP
+396 
-403 IDDED
+403 

>member
-15 AVLVFGLTIAIG
+15 AVVVFGLTIALG

-53 AGVSSDD
+53 AGVSPDD
-60 VISYTANHGD
+60 VISYTAERDKALGEYLYRINFSSEDATYSYVVDANHGD

-79 GNGNI
+79 GKGNI
-84 AQNNHSDNNNNPSLS
+84 APNNTSDNSNNPSLS

-123 KIDDKPK
+123 KTGDKPK
-130 TDDKSGGT
+130 TDDKSGST

-160 TPSKKTDKTESN
+160 TPSKKPDKTESN

-177 DTKRYINVDKAKTIA
+177 DTKRYISVDKAKTIA

-237 SGAILSQDVDALSP
+237 NGAILSQDVDALSP

-274 KDDDDD
+274 KDDDD
-280 KDDDKDDNDDY
+280 KDDDGKDDDD
-291 GQVYE
+291 
-296 IEFKANGFKYSY
+296 
-308 DIDANDG
+308 
-315 TVLKVEKKKLKIKT
+315 
-329 KITNSSQYIGVAS
+329 
-342 AKSIALNHSGL
+342 
-353 SSYNVTFTKA
+353 
-363 KLTTEDGI
+363 
-371 RVYDVEFRTADTEY
+371 
-385 DYEINAKTGKI
+385 
-396 IEFSSEP
+396 
-403 IDDED
+403 

>member
-15 AVLVFGLTIAIG
+15 AVLVFGLTIALG

-60 VISYTANHGD
+60 VISYTAERDKALGEYVYRINFSSKDATYSYVVDANHGD
-70 IISGIKENT
+70 IISGIKEDT

-84 AQNNHSDNNNNPSLS
+84 AQNNNSDNNNNPSLS

-123 KIDDKPK
+123 KTDDKPK
-130 TDDKSGGT
+130 TDDKSGAA

-143 DAADKPSATKT
+143 DAADKSSAAKT

-160 TPSKKTDKTESN
+160 TPSKKPDKTAGGGEKSETSSEKPKKNKDKNKNKDKTSTGDNTEPN

-177 DTKRYINVDKAKTIA
+177 DTKRYISVDKAKTIA

-237 SGAILSQDVDALSP
+237 SGAILSQDVDVLSP
-251 SEQTGKNIEQSS
+251 SEQTGKNIEQGS

-274 KDDDDD
+274 DDDDDDD
-280 KDDDKDDNDDY
+280 KDDNKDDDKDDDGKDD
-291 GQVYE
+291 
-296 IEFKANGFKYSY
+296 
-308 DIDANDG
+308 
-315 TVLKVEKKKLKIKT
+315 
-329 KITNSSQYIGVAS
+329 
-342 AKSIALNHSGL
+342 
-353 SSYNVTFTKA
+353 
-363 KLTTEDGI
+363 
-371 RVYDVEFRTADTEY
+371 
-385 DYEINAKTGKI
+385 
-396 IEFSSEP
+396 
-403 IDDED
+403 DD